1 MKKPTLQNLIRLQ
14 QHSQLLKDYAN
25 DLANQLIIEFDIK
38 EGHKIARFLKVSQGL
53 DNYTAIRYWAEK
65 WLKAQY
71 PLIDDASVNED
82 LKYDDGL
89 YPQLKHQFLKHF
101 PNAAVA

>member
-25 DLANQLIIEFDIK
+25 DLANQLIIEFDIN

-53 DNYTAIRYWAEK
+53 DNYTAVRYWTEK

-71 PLIDDASVNED
+71 PLIEIGRAHV
-82 LKYDDGL
+82 
-89 YPQLKHQFLKHF
+89 
-101 PNAAVA
+101 